1 MRYFC
6 LLVIVFMTP
15 AGYADLKSEMTDSQY
30 AEAGMHKLTDK
41 EREAL
46 YVWVQAARGIA
57 THEARSLI
65 VPEPAQEPAPQSPV
79 FSSPRPVPI
88 SEFNTHIVG
97 AFTGWEGKT
106 RFRLAN
112 GQTWQQRTMNR
123 YRYRAEDP
131 DVRLK
136 KNFLGFWEMEILET
150 GRSVGVK
157 QVK

>member
-1 MRYFC
+1 MFIAP
-6 LLVIVFMTP
+6 VGF
-15 AGYADLKSEMTDSQY
+15 ADFKSEMTDSEY
-30 AEAGMHKLTDK
+30 ADAGMHKLTDK

-57 THEARSLI
+57 TKEARSLF
-65 VPEPAQEPAPQSPV
+65 VPEPAPQSPA
-79 FSSPRPVPI
+79 FSAPRPVPI
-88 SEFNTHIVG
+88 SEFNTNIVG

-123 YRYRAEDP
+123 YRYSADDP

-157 QVK
+157 QLR